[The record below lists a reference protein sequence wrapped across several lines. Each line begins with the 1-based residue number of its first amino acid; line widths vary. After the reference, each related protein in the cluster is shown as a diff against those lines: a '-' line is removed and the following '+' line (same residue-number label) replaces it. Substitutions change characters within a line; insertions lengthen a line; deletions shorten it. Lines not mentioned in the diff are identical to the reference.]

1 MTGQSYSAAT
11 TRAWIEVDLGAL
23 VRNAATLARRAGV
36 PLLPMVKA
44 DAYGLGAVAVA
55 RALLP
60 LSPWGFG
67 VATVAEGA
75 ELRAAG
81 ITLPIVVFTPVLR
94 EDWPALR
101 AARLTPA
108 LHRSADIRAW
118 ADGGGA
124 PWQLD
129 VDTGMDRAGA
139 PWNRV
144 GELDA
149 VLRAAPPE
157 GAFTHFHSAEREDGT
172 RERQEER
179 FRVALAAMPVR
190 PPLVHAE
197 NSAGLEHG
205 GPSSYDLVRPGV
217 FLYGVDSGGTLG
229 VSPVAAMRAR
239 VVDLR
244 EIADGETVSY
254 GASWR
259 AHGRRRIATLAVGYA
274 DGYRRSLSNRGTVL
288 LHGRP
293 APVAGLV
300 TMDMTMVDV
309 TDLRCEIGDVATLLG
324 TDGAETLTVPGVART
339 AEMSPYELLTGL
351 RGRLPHLYRAPL
363 PADHV
368 RGLTL
373 AREPGP
379 APEPRP

>member
-81 ITLPIVVFTPVLR
+81 IELPIVVFTPVLR

-108 LHRSADIRAW
+108 LHRPSDIRAW
-118 ADGGGA
+118 AADGGA
-124 PWQLD
+124 WQLD
-129 VDTGMDRAGA
+129 VDTGMDRAGI
-139 PWNRV
+139 PWDRV
-144 GELDA
+144 GELDE
-149 VLRAAPPE
+149 VLREAPPE
-157 GAFTHFHSAEREDGT
+157 GAFTHFHSAELEDGT
-172 RERQEER
+172 RELQEER
-179 FRVALAAMPVR
+179 FRAALAAMPAR
-190 PPLVHAE
+190 PSLVHAE

-205 GPSSYDLVRPGV
+205 GPSAYDLARPGV
-217 FLYGVDSGGTLG
+217 FLYGVDSGGSLG

-244 EIADGETVSY
+244 EIAHGETVSY

-259 AHGRRRIATLAVGYA
+259 AHGSRRIATLAVGYA

-309 TDLRCEIGDVATLLG
+309 TDVPCEIGDVATLLG
-324 TDGAETLTVPGVART
+324 SDGAMTLTVPEVART
-339 AEMSPYELLTGL
+339 AHLSPYELLTGL
-351 RGRLPHLYRAPL
+351 RGRLPHLYL
-363 PADHV
+363 PPDSARRIHEPERQ
-368 RGLTL
+368 RGS
-373 AREPGP
+373 A
-379 APEPRP
+379 AEPRP